1 MEYIA
6 HAVTLAEYMRST
18 SRPDETYTL
27 VADTVRHMTH
37 FAVPKNAAPR
47 PVEGGSLRYNGFPV
61 GWEREWKDVWELE
74 ECVNE
79 VLRQEKKT
87 PRMTQS
93 SFLHNRGGLIST
105 TPSSSTPLIS
115 CCTGLR
121 LDNFLISNDEAS
133 SGKTRLHVV
142 DFHQARFLPSAFLEL
157 VLCQVVCAIYAH
169 LLKDLSR
176 ECRRC

>member
-6 HAVTLAEYMRST
+6 QAVTLAEYMRST
-18 SRPDETYTL
+18 FRPDERYTL

-37 FAVPKNAAPR
+37 FAVPKNAAPQ

-87 PRMTQS
+87 PVMTPS
-93 SFLHNRGGLIST
+93 SFLHNRGWLIST

-121 LDNFLISNDEAS
+121 LDNFLITKDEAS

-142 DFHQARFLPSAFLEL
+142 DFHQARFLPSAFSEL
-157 VLCQVVCAIYAH
+157 VLCQLVCAIYAH